1 MKKLVFL
8 FILISVLSCDNTLN
22 LNADWKDIPIVYA
35 LLSASQE
42 NQYIRIEKAFLDP
55 VRPATEVALI
65 PDSIYYSNLN
75 VSLFDISNQQSYPL
89 VEIDGADE
97 GFPRNSGAFAQLPNT
112 LYKLSGDQKQIKPG
126 EKYELQI
133 QRSDNTSLITAQT
146 TIIDTLLISLPGAR
160 INMNYTDNFRIQ
172 WFPKTTGNDPA
183 SYDISM
189 QINFR
194 EIDVQLTDPE
204 WQDKSLIWE
213 IKKDIDNTEL
223 LTLGLSFF
231 NFIAENLTKDIN
243 IKRSLVSLDIIVDAG
258 GQEILDYGRIG
269 TANLGITASQEIP
282 FYTNISEGR
291 GIFSS
296 RNRKVKSRVLL
307 TEQTQELLSSG
318 ELTADL
324 NFGN

>member
-243 IKRSLVSLDIIVDAG
+243 IKRSLVSLDIIVDA
-258 GQEILDYGRIG
+258 EDKKYW
-269 TANLGITASQEIP
+269 ITVE
-282 FYTNISEGR
+282 
-291 GIFSS
+291 
-296 RNRKVKSRVLL
+296 
-307 TEQTQELLSSG
+307 
-318 ELTADL
+318 
-324 NFGN
+324 